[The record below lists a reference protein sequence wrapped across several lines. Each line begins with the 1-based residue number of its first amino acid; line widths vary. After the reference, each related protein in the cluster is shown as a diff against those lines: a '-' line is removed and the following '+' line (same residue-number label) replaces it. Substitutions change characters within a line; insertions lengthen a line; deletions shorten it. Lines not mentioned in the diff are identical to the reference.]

1 LTAVQRFRHDPK
13 GGSVYVTD
21 LSSAPKRETDGLVSH
36 ILLEEGDAPGGELS
50 VTWVD
55 VEPGSEQKA
64 HSHGPQQVYVITR
77 GQGRMRV
84 GEDERD
90 VSEGQ
95 MVFIP
100 PNEEHGIVNTGET
113 TLTYVSAA
121 TPAFPV
127 TDLYDAGQLSLSP

>member
-1 LTAVQRFRHDPK
+1 M
-13 GGSVYVTD
+13 YVSD
-21 LSSAPKRETDGLVSH
+21 RSSAPKRELDGLVSH

-50 VTWVD
+50 ITWVD
-55 VEPGSEQKA
+55 VEPGAEQKP

-77 GQGRMRV
+77 GTGRMKV
-84 GEDERD
+84 GDDERD

-100 PNEEHGIVNTGET
+100 PETQHGIVNTGEGV
-113 TLTYVSAA
+113 LTYVSAA

>member
-1 LTAVQRFRHDPK
+1 M
-13 GGSVYVTD
+13 
-21 LSSAPKRETDGLVSH
+21 
-36 ILLEEGDAPGGELS
+36 
-50 VTWVD
+50 
-55 VEPGSEQKA
+55 
-64 HSHGPQQVYVITR
+64 ITR

-90 VSEGQ
+90 VREGQ

-100 PNEEHGIVNTGET
+100 SNVEHGIVNTGDQ